1 MPRKTWAGVQIL
13 AKVRGFQEFLERA
26 EKDRLER
33 MPADTLH
40 RWLPWAI
47 ALGVTERWIF
57 NFQGLK
63 VAAPAWYHSRGDFSL
78 PTFERDLG
86 AFARRTEEAILTT
99 RRGYSDGNGGGSG
112 GGFSRGSSGG
122 GMGGGGGGTF

>member
-1 MPRKTWAGVQIL
+1 M
-13 AKVRGFQEFLERA
+13 
-26 EKDRLER
+26 
-33 MPADTLH
+33 
-40 RWLPWAI
+40 
-47 ALGVTERWIF
+47 TERWIF

-122 GMGGGGGGTF
+122 GMGGGDGGTF

>member
-1 MPRKTWAGVQIL
+1 M
-13 AKVRGFQEFLERA
+13 RA
-26 EKDRLER
+26 LVASRPVATPGCGR
-33 MPADTLH
+33 CGRRRA
-40 RWLPWAI
+40 LPWAI

-99 RRGYSDGNGGGSG
+99 RRGYSDGNGGGTG
-112 GGFSRGSSGG
+112 GGVSRGSRRRGRGG
-122 GMGGGGGGTF
+122 